1 MMFYRI
7 VSSLLEYPDADLRAA
22 LPEIQAAVAGAD
34 DIGPEERSVLAAFL
48 DKLTARV
55 TSEPLVLEEDYVRT
69 FDMVPEHSLH
79 LTHHLIGEDKNR
91 GPALIDLSEFYKEH
105 GFEIMEKELP
115 DYLPLLLE
123 FASLLE
129 AEEGQSFLS
138 RWNKVLRQL
147 HANLAEADS
156 PYAALIGVIE
166 ARSRTPE
173 AGDAKEAPRAARRT
187 DPCLDDGD
195 FDPPVNWS
203 EPAACASSRTPDAV
217 PVRLHGR
224 TAALAECPAPQ
235 ARETDT
241 LFRR

>member
-1 MMFYRI
+1 MTFHRI
-7 VSSLLEYPDADLRAA
+7 ASALLGYPDAALRAA
-22 LPEIQAAVAGAD
+22 LPEIAGA
-34 DIGPEERSVLAAFL
+34 IARVETLTAEERSVLAGCA
-48 DKLTARV
+48 ARL
-55 TSEPLVLEEDYVRT
+55 SAAAPLSAEEDYVRT
-69 FDMVPEHSLH
+69 LDMVPEHSLH